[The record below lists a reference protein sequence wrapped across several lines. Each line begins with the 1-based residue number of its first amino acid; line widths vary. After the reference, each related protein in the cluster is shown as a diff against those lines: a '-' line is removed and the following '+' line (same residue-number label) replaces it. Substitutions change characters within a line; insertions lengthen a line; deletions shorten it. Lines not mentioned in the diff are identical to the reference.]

1 MSAIKGK
8 KVMLFLTDAAVGDG
22 TICLATGFTFT
33 YTVQMTDPQTKD
45 DGDYQVPDPDGDKW
59 EISHNSQSDIS
70 LDTISGLVEDYNN
83 ITQFPVKIAQASNW
97 NAEGLDGLQS
107 GGWEPDDTIPSV
119 TGEVVISSL
128 NLDGNVN
135 DKSTIAATF
144 TGRTDVTVTTPV
156 NNNNN

>member
-1 MSAIKGK
+1 MSAINGK

-70 LDTISGLVEDYNN
+70 LDTISGLVEDYNE

-107 GGWEPDDTIPSV
+107 GGWVPDNTLPTVS
-119 TGEVVISSL
+119 GEVVISSL

-135 DKSTIAATF
+135 DKASIAATF
-144 TGRTDVTVTTPV
+144 TGRTDVTI
-156 NNNNN
+156 NNS

>member
-22 TICLATGFTFT
+22 TICLSTGFTFT
-33 YTVQMTDPQTKD
+33 YNVAMVDPQTKD

-59 EISHNSQSDIS
+59 EINHNSQSDVD
-70 LDTISGLVEDYNN
+70 LDTISALVEDYNE
-83 ITQFPVKIAQASNW
+83 ITQFGVKIAKASNW

-107 GGWEPDDTIPSV
+107 GGWVADDNSSTV
-119 TGEVVISSL
+119 EGEVVISSL
-128 NLDGNVN
+128 TLDGNVN

-144 TGRTDVTVTTPV
+144 TGRTDVTI
-156 NNNNN
+156 NNS

>member
-8 KVMLFLTDAAVGDG
+8 KVMLFLDQDSALGAG

-33 YTVQMTDPQTKD
+33 YNVAMVDPQTKD
-45 DGDYQVPDPDGDKW
+45 DGDYQVPDVDGDKW
-59 EISHNSQSDIS
+59 EISHNSQSDI
-70 LDTISGLVEDYNN
+70 DMDAISNLVEDYNN
-83 ITQFPVKIAQASNW
+83 ITQFGVKIAKASNW

-107 GGWEPDDTIPSV
+107 GGWVADDNSATV

-128 NLDGNVN
+128 QLDGNVN

-144 TGRTDVTVTTPV
+144 TGRTDVTV
-156 NNNNN
+156 NS

>member
-22 TICLATGFTFT
+22 TICLSTGFTFT
-33 YTVQMTDPQTKD
+33 YNVAMVDPQTKD

-59 EISHNSQSDIS
+59 EINHNSQSDVN
-70 LDTISGLVEDYNN
+70 LDTISALVEDYNE
-83 ITQFPVKIAQASNW
+83 ITQFPVKIAKASNW

-107 GGWEPDDTIPSV
+107 GGWVADDSSPTV
-119 TGEVVISSL
+119 EGEVVISSL
-128 NLDGNVN
+128 TLDGNVN

-144 TGRTDVTVTTPV
+144 TGRTDVTI
-156 NNNNN
+156 NNS

>member
-8 KVMLFLTDAAVGDG
+8 KVMLFLDQDSALGAG

-33 YTVQMTDPQTKD
+33 YNVAMVDPQTKD

-59 EISHNSQSDIS
+59 EISHNSQSDI
-70 LDTISGLVEDYNN
+70 DMDAISNLVEDYNN
-83 ITQFPVKIAQASNW
+83 ITQFGVKIAKASNW

-107 GGWEPDDTIPSV
+107 GGWVADDNSATV

-128 NLDGNVN
+128 QLDGNVN

-144 TGRTDVTVTTPV
+144 TGRTDVTV
-156 NNNNN
+156 NS

>member
-59 EISHNSQSDIS
+59 EISHNSQSDVS

-83 ITQFPVKIAQASNW
+83 ITQFPVKIAKASNW
-97 NAEGLDGLQS
+97 NTEGLNGIT
-107 GGWEPDDTIPSV
+107 GGWVADDNSATV

-128 NLDGNVN
+128 QLDGNVN

-144 TGRTDVTVTTPV
+144 TGRTDVTV
-156 NNNNN
+156 NS